1 MPRLGAHMSIAGG
14 VDLAVQRGHSVGCE
28 VVQIFT
34 KSSNQWRAAPLTDE
48 VVERF
53 HANQRDTGIGPVVGH
68 TAYLINLASPD
79 PALWQ
84 KSVDAF
90 VEEMERSQRLCL
102 PYLVTH
108 PGAHTGAGE
117 EAGIRRVAH
126 AIDEIHERTPHVE
139 TMILLETTAGSG
151 SVLGG
156 SFEQLAGMIALTRQ
170 PQRMGVCLDTN
181 HAFSAGYDLRTP
193 ETYAAAFEAFDR
205 ILGLHRLRV
214 FHLNDS
220 KRDLGSH
227 VDRHEHIGKGFL
239 GLQPFRMLMND
250 PSFADR
256 PMILETPKGPD
267 LAEDV
272 ENLRLLRSLMA
283 GDESANNT
291 NGRE

>member
-1 MPRLGAHMSIAGG
+1 VPRLGAHMSISGG
-14 VDLAVQRGHSVGCE
+14 VDLAIQRGHSVGCE
-28 VVQIFT
+28 AIQIFT
-34 KSSNQWRAAPLTDE
+34 KSSNQWRAAPLTEE
-48 VVERF
+48 VVESF

-90 VEEMERSQRLCL
+90 VEEMERAQRMGL

-117 EAGIRRVAH
+117 KAGIRRVAQ
-126 AIDEIHERTPHVE
+126 AVDEIHARAPHVE

-151 SVLGG
+151 SALGG
-156 SFEQLAGMIALTRQ
+156 SFEQLAEMIALT
-170 PQRMGVCLDTN
+170 QRPNRVGVCLDTN
-181 HAFSAGYDLRTP
+181 HAFAAGYDLRAP

-205 ILGLHRLRV
+205 ILGIHRLRV

-250 PSFADR
+250 PRFADR

-272 ENLRLLRSLMA
+272 ENLGLLRSLI
-283 GDESANNT
+283 E
-291 NGRE
+291 